1 VPREPSQLQPKT
13 PRQIN
18 LQLLAYLDALM
29 TERHVTRAAERM
41 GIGQSAMSSALARLR
56 QVFNDPLLVRTSSGM
71 QPTERALRLARQVQ
85 EAMSLIDQAGQDPLG
100 FDPATAEAH
109 FRILASE
116 AVALQ
121 FMPGIMARVRRAAP
135 RLRFSV
141 RPVDVRR
148 TLEYLRD
155 GEGDIVIGYI
165 RNVPE
170 QLHQT
175 PLYPQGVVCI
185 ASGKHPGIRGSLTLK
200 QFVHYP
206 HVVWAAGPVPYPTIE
221 AMVDDALAARQLSR
235 EAGLRVPN
243 ALLSADVVARTDMLA
258 VVPERIAL
266 DAVARGLPIQILK
279 LPLAAIDAGLS
290 MLWHE
295 RTHHDDAHVWL
306 RGIVR
311 EVAAELRQD
320 AAARH

>member
-1 VPREPSQLQPKT
+1 MNTRK
-13 PRQIN
+13 PRQVN

-29 TERHVTRAAERM
+29 TERHVSRAAERM

-56 QVFNDPLLVRTSSGM
+56 QVFDDPLLVRTSTGM

-85 EAMSLIDQAGQDPLG
+85 EAMALIQQAGQDPLG

-121 FMPGIMARVRRAAP
+121 FMPGVMARVRQAAP
-135 RLRFSV
+135 LLRFSV

-155 GEGDIVIGYI
+155 GEGDMVLGYV
-165 RNVPE
+165 RNVPA
-170 QLHQT
+170 QLHQEQ
-175 PLYPQGVVCI
+175 LYPQRAVCV
-185 ASGKHPGIRGSLTLK
+185 ASARHPEIRGSLSLP
-200 QFVHYP
+200 QFVRYP

-221 AMVDDALAARQLSR
+221 AMVEDALAARQLSR
-235 EAGLRVPN
+235 DAVLRVPN

-258 VVPERIAL
+258 VLPERIAL
-266 DAVARGLPIQILK
+266 DALRRGLPIQV
-279 LPLAAIDAGLS
+279 LPLPLEPIDAGLA

-295 RTHHDDAHVWL
+295 RTHHDAAHDWL

-311 EVAAELRQD
+311 EVAAELRQG
-320 AAARH
+320 AAGTIDPHQ